1 MNQRPGTDLA
11 PVHVWLAPSGR
22 DQRPAAHELLLDL
35 AESLLGTRPVLRH
48 DELGRPHLP
57 GLWVSISHAPELIA
71 VAAGQDGPVGVDVEN
86 QHARE
91 VASMARRW
99 FTPAELDWMTGQP
112 DELQAFLHL
121 WTAKEAVGKALG
133 QGLRNAGLHRQMP
146 LPAPT
151 DRSAV
156 GGSGVRESEV
166 ARSASSADAR
176 QGAPLL
182 GGVVPSVRELAVV
195 HLPVAAGAVVAVAL
209 PVGTRLIEVCEHHGA
224 ALRRTVVSRTSFP
237 VVVRGN

>member
-35 AESLLGTRPVLRH
+35 AESLLGTRPALRH
-48 DELGRPHLP
+48 DELGRPQLP
-57 GLWVSISHAPELIA
+57 GLWVSISHTPVLIA

-99 FTPAELDWMTGQP
+99 FTPEELDWMTAQP

-133 QGLRNAGLHRQMP
+133 QGLRNAGLRRQMP
-146 LPAPT
+146 LPG
-151 DRSAV
+151 RE
-156 GGSGVRESEV
+156 GGAERATGE
-166 ARSASSADAR
+166 
-176 QGAPLL
+176 GANLPAGL
-182 GGVVPSVRELAVV
+182 VPSVRQLAVV
-195 HLPVAAGAVVAVAL
+195 HLPVAADAVVAVAVL
-209 PVGTRLIEVCEHHGA
+209 AGTRVIEVCEHHGA